1 MIIEA
6 VNMQSILYAQFGLTE
21 LLAQPIVW
29 AGLADIKY
37 DGQLSATAYVILAV
51 VLLGIIAGL
60 GWCFYRA
67 VTAAGAEE
75 PQSPDEIGD
84 EKRQR

>member
-1 MIIEA
+1 MYKII
-6 VNMQSILYAQFGLTE
+6 FGCSKVTE
-21 LLAQPIVW
+21 VSL
-29 AGLADIKY
+29 GLFANIEY

-67 VTAAGAEE
+67 VTAADKSAE

-84 EKRQR
+84 EKQQAKDS